1 MTSVLKVS
9 KITGQD
15 GGTNPPLS
23 FNGDAATL
31 GTGTILESGAIF
43 PAGHVIQTLI
53 YTNTGNGQTNGTNY
67 AKSDN
72 TWSTSATSTPNWS
85 LTKKSANSNILIE
98 IAGSAWTGGHNNGQ
112 QEGYKCDLRHSL
124 NSNMSSATEIGYF
137 YMQYDTRSGDNP
149 PGQTSFNANG
159 IAYVETYTT
168 SAIGTVI
175 YFDIK
180 KATYGSSIN
189 AGYVGYNAVLLLKM
203 TEIQQ

>member
-1 MTSVLKVS
+1 MGTLQVSGQNILSV
-9 KITGQD
+9 TGSPA
-15 GGTNPPLS
+15 T
-23 FNGDAATL
+23 ATL
-31 GTGTILESGAIF
+31 NENVNINDTLAGATF
-43 PAGHVIQTLI
+43 PAGHVIQTLV

-72 TWSTSATSTPNWS
+72 SYSTSATSTPNWS

-98 IAGSAWTGGHNNGQ
+98 IAGSAWTGSHNNGQ

-124 NSNMSSATEIGYF
+124 NSDMSSATEVGYF
-137 YMQYDTRSGDNP
+137 YLQYDTRGGDNP
-149 PGQTSFNANG
+149 PSQTSFNANG

-180 KATYGSSIN
+180 KATYGSSMN
-189 AGYVGYNAVLLLKM
+189 AGYVGYNAVLVLKI